1 MKKGSLGETTAE
13 LERILEKCELCPRKC
28 GVNRLKGE
36 KGFCRSG
43 NKALISSYGPH
54 FGEEPFISGKNGSGT
69 VFFANCTMRCVY
81 CQNYQISQ
89 NYSDSAS
96 RSVDVS
102 LAEIMLSLQ
111 HTGCE
116 NINLVTPTHY
126 LPQISASILTA
137 AEKGLILPL
146 VYNCGG
152 YENPDVIKLLE
163 GIIDIYMPDVK
174 YYDESLAQKYSG
186 APFYFE
192 NAIKSLEVMIEQTG
206 NFTAGKNGKG
216 ARGVV
221 LRHLVLPGNS
231 SDSKN
236 ILSSVK
242 EIIGVNICLSIMS
255 QYYPCNVAGLYP
267 ELNRTLGK
275 DEYSEVVD
283 FACDLG
289 FDNVFAQ
296 DLNESPY
303 IYKPDFRK
311 DKPFE
316 T

>member
-1 MKKGSLGETTAE
+1 MKEGSLGKTTAE

-28 GVNRLKGE
+28 HVNRLKGE

-43 NKALISSYGPH
+43 DKAVVSSYGPH

-81 CQNYQISQ
+81 CQNHQISQ
-89 NYSDSAS
+89 NYTENVS
-96 RSVDVS
+96 RSDGVS
-102 LAEIMLSLQ
+102 LAKIMLSLQ
-111 HTGCE
+111 RAGCE

-126 LPQISASILTA
+126 LPQISASLLTA
-137 AEKGLILPL
+137 SEKGLNLPL

-174 YYDESLAQKYSG
+174 YYDDSLAQKYSD
-186 APFYFE
+186 APLYFE

-206 NFTAGKNGKG
+206 NFTAGNDGRG
-216 ARGVV
+216 AKGVV

-231 SDSKN
+231 SDSKK

-242 EIIGVNICLSIMS
+242 EKIGVNLCLSIMS

-267 ELNRTLGK
+267 ELNRTLGIG
-275 DEYSEVVD
+275 EYSEVVD

-289 FDNVFAQ
+289 FENVFVQ
-296 DLNESPY
+296 DLSASPY

-311 DKPFE
+311 DMPFE